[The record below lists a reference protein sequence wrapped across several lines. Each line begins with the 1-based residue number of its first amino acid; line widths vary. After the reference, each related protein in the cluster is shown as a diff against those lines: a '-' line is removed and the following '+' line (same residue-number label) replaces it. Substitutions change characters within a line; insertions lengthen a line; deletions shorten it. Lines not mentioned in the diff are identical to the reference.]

1 MQFRESNCI
10 SILLIHFENQCTVH
24 KSIHTS
30 ILPIMMN
37 RIAFVTVCCDKDKWS
52 NDKIVT
58 TKTKMES

>member
-10 SILLIHFENQCTVH
+10 SILLIHFENQSTVH
-24 KSIHTS
+24 KSL
-30 ILPIMMN
+30 LPIMMD

-52 NDKIVT
+52 HDKIVT